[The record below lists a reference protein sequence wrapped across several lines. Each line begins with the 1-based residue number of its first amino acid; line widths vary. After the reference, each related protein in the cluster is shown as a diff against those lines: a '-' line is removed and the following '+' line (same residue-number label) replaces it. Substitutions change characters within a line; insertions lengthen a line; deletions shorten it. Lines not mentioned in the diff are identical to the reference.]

1 MTDPGPDVGAQFGP
15 YLLKRLVGSGG
26 MGRVFEAQDTVM
38 DRIVALKLI
47 SGTYAQDPD
56 YRKRLQ
62 REARIAGRLQDP
74 HVVPIHAAGEIDGQ
88 LFVDMRLINGVDLD
102 TMLRREGILTPARA
116 VSIIRQVASAL
127 DAAHQAGVMHRDIKP
142 GNILIT
148 ADDFAYLVD
157 FGIANQSTEEQL
169 TQMGDVLGTWAYMA
183 PERFSGDN
191 AQVTHSSD
199 IYALACVL
207 FETLTGTPPYTGD
220 RVSVIGA
227 HISGPIP
234 RASMRIRVPPEL
246 DSVIARGMAKRG
258 EERYATAGQFARAAE
273 DVVGSV
279 VTPQVD
285 LARTD
290 IGRGVESGPQSA
302 NLSGDTQRSFPPQ
315 THPSWPPQ
323 THSSFPPQTHSSW
336 PPQSPP
342 SYPPQSPPPYPPQS
356 PPPYPPQSPPSYPP
370 QSPPPPQGPPSYP
383 PQTPPNWH
391 AATPP
396 PRGAKNLGRW
406 IALAAAVVLVVAVAA
421 GIGIWRLTSG
431 KSSEQ
436 TSGGPTT
443 SASSSA
449 TPTSKANLSNIDVGK
464 YPTEPRTLPPRP
476 TEDEGR
482 FVEAFR
488 LAEGLANP
496 YDVDPIYAYSNGLAT
511 PDPKAAATSITLTS
525 TPIVQPVLEKYGMI
539 SAFQLSGISKS
550 LVDFQRERTAD
561 LVILMLSSFP
571 NVDSAARAATEMD
584 QTDFAVNP
592 DNRHLSIPGQPDAKA
607 HYRPGLASVAATM
620 ARSTFVVSVI
630 VQSSTE
636 TSMDPIIG
644 RVQKFLEAQTPL
656 MNKLLPVPVAALTL
670 QPLDPDQMLGRM
682 FVEAG
687 QPVVSEFT
695 GTLGVRGSALCAD
708 SVARKDGLFGEA
720 GVDRC
725 AVTQGSQLLRAKD
738 NAAATALLPKLVQ
751 AGTDQYIEREVPAPA
766 NVPNVQCFEQKKEVW
781 ADTERLR
788 FQCGVSYDRY
798 VAWVNS
804 ADENDVRQRAA
815 SQFAILANSA

>member
-1 MTDPGPDVGAQFGP
+1 MTDQGPDVGAQFGP

-88 LFVDMRLINGVDLD
+88 LYVDMRLINGVDLD
-102 TMLRREGILTPARA
+102 TMLRREGILAPARA

-191 AQVTHSSD
+191 AQVTQSSD

-234 RASMRIRVPPEL
+234 RASMRIRVPQEL
-246 DSVIARGMAKRG
+246 DAVIARGMGKRS
-258 EERYATAGQFARAAE
+258 EDRYATAGQFARAAE
-273 DVVGSV
+273 EVVGSV

-290 IGRGVESGPQSA
+290 IVGRGVESGPQSA
-302 NLSGDTQRSFPPQ
+302 PLTGETKRSFPPQ

-323 THSSFPPQTHSSW
+323 THPSFPPQIHTSHPPPTH
-336 PPQSPP
+336 P
-342 SYPPQSPPPYPPQS
+342 SYPPQNPPPWPPQN
-356 PPPYPPQSPPSYPP
+356 QL
-370 QSPPPPQGPPSYP
+370 SYP
-383 PQTPPNWH
+383 PQTPPTWH
-391 AATPP
+391 ASPP
-396 PRGAKNLGRW
+396 QPHGGKNLGRW
-406 IALAAAVVLVVAVAA
+406 IAVAAAVVLVVVVAA
-421 GIGIWRLTSG
+421 GVGIWRLASG
-431 KSSEQ
+431 KSTDQ
-436 TSGGPTT
+436 TSAGSPPST
-443 SASSSA
+443 SSSA

-464 YPTEPRTLPPRP
+464 YPTEPRMLPPFP
-476 TEDEGR
+476 TEEEGR

-488 LAEGLANP
+488 LAEGLVNP
-496 YDVDPIYAYSNGLAT
+496 YEIDPIFAYSNGLAT
-511 PDPKAAATSITLTS
+511 PDPKQAATSITLTS

-539 SAFQLSGISKS
+539 SAFQISGLSKS
-550 LVDFQRERTAD
+550 LQDFQRERTAD
-561 LVILMLSSFP
+561 LVILMLSGFP
-571 NVDSAARAATEMD
+571 NADSAARAATEMD

-592 DNRHLSIPGQPDAKA
+592 DNRHLTIPGEPDARA
-607 HYRPGLASVAATM
+607 HYRPGLASIAATM
-620 ARSTFVVSVI
+620 ARGAFVVSVI

-636 TSMDPIIG
+636 TSTDPLIA
-644 RVQKFLEAQTPL
+644 RVQKFLEAQKPL
-656 MNKLLPVPVAALTL
+656 MDHLLPGPVAGLTL
-670 QPLDPDQMLGRM
+670 QPLDPDHMLSRM

-687 QPVVSEFT
+687 PPVVSEFT
-695 GTLGVRGSALCAD
+695 GTLGARASALCED
-708 SVARKDGLFGEA
+708 VSRKEGLFGEA

-725 AVTQGSQLLRAKD
+725 ATTQGSQLLRAKD

-751 AGTDQYIEREVPAPA
+751 AQTAQYVEREIPAPA
-766 NVPNVQCFEQKKEVW
+766 NVPNVQCFEQKKEIW

-798 VAWVNS
+798 VGWVSS